1 MATVALCESVCSFKL
16 NLFHDIVELTGP
28 QYRGGV
34 TDAGVGGTA
43 TRPRNR
49 GQVVFQLWVVEC
61 NIASVTAAMMSEYG
75 RRFTT
80 KFAVV
85 RLSSTFYWCHTLA
98 SPKPYDSPLEARL
111 RMLLGTACAEQWE
124 LLTDEVVKLL
134 VPGGWLLLDP
144 YAIGDFRVCGL
155 TLNSLWALIKAR
167 HPRLNLRFDYKPWHP
182 SEAASLAHAIT
193 EPDKAKMRRLFED
206 ATMRRLR
213 VLAAKLI
220 QRAWRAACC
229 DPHRALG
236 ARLLR
241 ESFLL
246 EAQSPKRRKLE

>member
-61 NIASVTAAMMSEYG
+61 NIAFVPWNTAAMMSEYG
-75 RRFTT
+75 RRFAT

-98 SPKPYDSPLEARL
+98 SPNPDDSPLARL

-144 YAIGDFRVCGL
+144 YAISEGSGD
-155 TLNSLWALIKAR
+155 SLWALIKAR

-182 SEAASLAHAIT
+182 AEAASLAHAIT
-193 EPDKAKMRRLFED
+193 QRSGPLHVGIRIAVGWSPLMRSPRSWKGS
-206 ATMRRLR
+206 ASN
-213 VLAAKLI
+213 VA
-220 QRAWRAACC
+220 
-229 DPHRALG
+229 G
-236 ARLLR
+236 ARCC
-241 ESFLL
+241 
-246 EAQSPKRRKLE
+246 A